1 MRKIILYL
9 SILFM
14 AGVAFANMYNSIVD
28 TTSWIS
34 NVPVS
39 IEVFRQ
45 YFYNVNPGK
54 FYRIFSPI
62 NQLLALIAV
71 FLFWK
76 TSGKTRLFLIMAF
89 LLAVA
94 GDVLTFT
101 YFYPRNDLLMDLP
114 IQGNTSRFIEI
125 LKQWRFMNWIR
136 TIIVLIGFLFSC
148 LGLNEIY
155 KCHKI
160 KLSKSGIKELSLT

>member
-1 MRKIILYL
+1 
-9 SILFM
+9 M
-14 AGVAFANMYNSIVD
+14 AGVAFVNMYNSIVD

-34 NVPVS
+34 NVPTS

-45 YFYNVNPGK
+45 YFQNVNPGN
-54 FYRIFSPI
+54 FFRIFSPV
-62 NQLLALIAV
+62 NQLLALAAV

-76 TSGKTRLFLIMAF
+76 TSGKTRLFLILAF

-94 GDVLTFT
+94 GDILTFI
-101 YFYPRNDLLMDLP
+101 YFYPRNDLLMNLP

-125 LKQWRFMNWIR
+125 IKQWRLMNWVR
-136 TIIVLIGFLFSC
+136 TIIVLTGFLFSC

-155 KCHKI
+155 KCHRMRS
-160 KLSKSGIKELSLT
+160 SKSSLKEPSVA